1 MLSCSCSS
9 SLCVV
14 TLQVIIYSACVFRVQ
29 SFAPVNIHRFVE
41 LSAVIILCDDDCCFA
56 VDMVLIFF
64 LPQWCVCVCVHMFV
78 HMYMLHMRVFV
89 FACLYN
95 KLQKPS
101 LKGSKTSI
109 QNCCILGY

>member
-1 MLSCSCSS
+1 MLHFRLFHLPVCCHFSS
-9 SLCVV
+9 Y
-14 TLQVIIYSACVFRVQ
+14 IIYSLYVTVQ